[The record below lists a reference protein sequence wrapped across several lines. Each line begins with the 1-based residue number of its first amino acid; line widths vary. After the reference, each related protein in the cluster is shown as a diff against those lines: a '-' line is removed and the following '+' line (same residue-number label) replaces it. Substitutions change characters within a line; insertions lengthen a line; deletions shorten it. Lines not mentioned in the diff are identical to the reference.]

1 MMFYLEEVT
10 MAGHALPMHHRV
22 AMAACIAAVAACH
35 KTAPPP
41 SSPPPVEF
49 GIPVTQV
56 DTVSEQDV
64 LTEGRKIFHGQ
75 GLCYGCHGG
84 RLQGG
89 PVAPALAGPR
99 RNLVDTSFAHI
110 LQMIRAGEPHT
121 PMVANQGGIDA
132 GQVVQVA
139 NYVWAVSHGKSVP

>member
-1 MMFYLEEVT
+1 MT
-10 MAGHALPMHHRV
+10 GHALPRRHHV
-22 AMAACIAAVAACH
+22 TMAACFAAVAACH
-35 KTAPPP
+35 QAPPAEIVP
-41 SSPPPVEF
+41 GPVESRV
-49 GIPVTQV
+49 PVAQV

-89 PVAPALAGPR
+89 PVAPPLAGPG
-99 RNLVDTSFAHI
+99 RNLADTSFAYI
-110 LQMIRAGEPHT
+110 LKVIRAGEPHT

-132 GQVVQVA
+132 GQIVQVA
-139 NYVWAVSHGKSVP
+139 NYVWAVSNGKSVP

>member
-1 MMFYLEEVT
+1 MT
-10 MAGHALPMHHRV
+10 GRALPMHHRV
-22 AMAACIAAVAACH
+22 AISACIAAVAACH
-35 KTAPPP
+35 KAPPP
-41 SSPPPVEF
+41 VVTPPPVEYVF
-49 GIPVTQV
+49 VPVAQV

-89 PVAPALAGPR
+89 PLAPALAGPK
-99 RNLVDTSFAHI
+99 RNLADTSFAHI
-110 LQMIRAGEPHT
+110 LHIIRACEPHS

-132 GQVVQVA
+132 GQIVQVA
-139 NYVWAVSHGKSVP
+139 NYVWAVSNGKSVP

>member
-1 MMFYLEEVT
+1 MT
-10 MAGHALPMHHRV
+10 GRALPIHRV
-22 AMAACIAAVAACH
+22 AMAACIAAEAACH
-35 KTAPPP
+35 KAPPP
-41 SSPPPVEF
+41 ATPPPVEF
-49 GIPVTQV
+49 GIPVAQV

-75 GLCYGCHGG
+75 GLCYACHGG

-99 RNLVDTSFAHI
+99 RNLEDTSFARI
-110 LQMIRAGEPHT
+110 LHVIRAGEPHT

-132 GQVVQVA
+132 GQIVQVA